1 MSRAT
6 RLIRTLDK
14 ALARYTSFG
23 DTPEAFVDE
32 LVTLLEEDLD
42 SLKAKNKPQKWAEI
56 YVERD
61 RALIKQEVLNRVMAL
76 GSE

>member
-6 RLIRTLDK
+6 RLIRNLDK
-14 ALARYTSFG
+14 ALANQTSFG
-23 DTPEAFVDE
+23 DTPQAFVDD
-32 LVTLLEEDLD
+32 LVALLEKDLE
-42 SLKAKNKPQKWAEI
+42 SVQAKNKPQHWAEI